1 MLIGIGISGKQFAG
15 KDTFADLLL
24 GYLPWY
30 KKVSLAGPLKEEY
43 AASKGYSVTELEEYK
58 RTMPEVRKD
67 LIDLG
72 MSRRSEDPEYWVKKV
87 LAHRGN
93 IVVPDIRFQ
102 NEVDAFNRAFQKFY
116 LIRLES
122 PESVRSSR
130 GRLAHTDDVSETE
143 LDDYDGF
150 SFYLTND
157 SSYDELMS
165 TAKQVANMVLSF
177 QIQVLINQVVQN
189 YKVSFSAES

>member
-1 MLIGIGISGKQFAG
+1 
-15 KDTFADLLL
+15 
-24 GYLPWY
+24 
-30 KKVSLAGPLKEEY
+30 
-43 AASKGYSVTELEEYK
+43 
-58 RTMPEVRKD
+58 
-67 LIDLG
+67 
-72 MSRRSEDPEYWVKKV
+72 